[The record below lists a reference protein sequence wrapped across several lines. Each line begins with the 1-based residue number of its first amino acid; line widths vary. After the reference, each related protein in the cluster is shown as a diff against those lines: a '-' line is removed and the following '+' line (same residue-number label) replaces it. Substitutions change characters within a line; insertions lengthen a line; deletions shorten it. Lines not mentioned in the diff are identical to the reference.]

1 MEMKNVENYNFI
13 IKVLRLQNFRR
24 FHEKQFEFSP
34 QMNVFIGK
42 NASGKTSV
50 LEAMTII
57 AGAYLS
63 SFKQYVPSR
72 FVQNI
77 SDQDVFLK
85 GQIENN
91 FLGRTVIRKNKG
103 VLNFIG
109 PAETV
114 QQFPCQV
121 EAEILWNHKLCSCKR
136 ALEKAG
142 GRTKFIGE
150 NPFRNLVQDWEQV
163 VALNDGSD
171 EKYIFPLVL
180 YLSSARLWNENKGK
194 EMTALPQR
202 FDAYHRCLDSK
213 RSSQMAFEYLRLLQM
228 IAVEDNQGK
237 SYDEYNEILGA
248 LQKAI
253 ADELKPGQRLKF
265 SSRFGEI
272 VLENPDGAMLR
283 FNNLSDGYRNV
294 IKIVADIAARM
305 CILNPYLGK
314 ETLQKTPGIVMIDEL
329 DLSLHPTW
337 QKRIVRILK
346 ELFPKV
352 QFFCATHSPFIIQS
366 LEPGELIALDQEIDS
381 PYSGRSIEDIAED
394 IMQVSTPQY
403 SEKKQEMFQATQ
415 DFLVAL
421 KTAASSEDLKK
432 LRERMDLLQAQYSD
446 NPAYY
451 ALLKMKLLEKE
462 AILHATGEQGDKS

>member
-1 MEMKNVENYNFI
+1 MEGVENCHFI
-13 IKVLRLQNFRR
+13 IKKLRLQNFRGFR
-24 FHEKQFEFSP
+24 ETQFKFSP

-85 GQIENN
+85 GKKEKI
-91 FLGRTVIRKNKG
+91 I
-103 VLNFIG
+103 LNSKDILNSIG
-109 PAETV
+109 SAETV
-114 QQFPCQV
+114 KQFPCQV
-121 EAEILWNHKLCSCKR
+121 EAEILWNHELRICKR

-142 GRTKFIGE
+142 GRTKFVGE
-150 NPFRNLVQDWEQV
+150 NPFRTVVQDWEQV
-163 VALNDGSD
+163 VAVNDGSD
-171 EKYIFPLVL
+171 EECIFPLVL

-202 FDAYHRCLDSK
+202 FDAYQRCLDGK

-228 IAVEDNQGK
+228 IAVEDNKGQ
-237 SYDEYNEILGA
+237 SYDEYNEIMGA

-253 ADELKPGQRLKF
+253 DDELKPGQKLKF
-265 SSRFGEI
+265 SSRYGEI
-272 VLENPDGAMLR
+272 VLENPDGAMLY

-352 QFFCATHSPFIIQS
+352 QFFCATHSPFIVQS
-366 LEPGELIALDQEIDS
+366 LENGELIALDQEIDS

-403 SEKKQEMFQATQ
+403 SEKKQEMFQAAQ
-415 DFLVAL
+415 NFLEAI
-421 KTAASSEDLKK
+421 KTSTSSEDLEK
-432 LRERMDLLQAQYSD
+432 LREQMELLQAQYSD

-462 AILHATGEQGDKS
+462 AMLHAASKQGKKP